1 MKDISAQRPGKE
13 AFRADILRHLTYTL
27 GKDAGHASDYD
38 WRMAL
43 SFAIRDRI
51 VGPWFAST
59 RRTWAENRKRVYYLS
74 MEFLI
79 GRILEDATINLGLRD
94 MAEEVLADLGQDF
107 ATLAGEEPDAA
118 LGNGG
123 LGRLAACYMESMAT
137 VGCPSYGYGIRY
149 EHGLFRQRFEGGQ
162 QVETAED
169 WLKTRNPWEFER
181 PESAYTIGF
190 KGEVAD
196 RDGRA
201 LWTPGETVIA

>member
-1 MKDISAQRPGKE
+1 MKDTSAQRPGKE

-43 SFAIRDRI
+43 SFSIRDRI

-79 GRILEDATINLGLRD
+79 GRILEDAAINLGLRD

-149 EHGLFRQRFEGGQ
+149 EHGLFRQRFEGGEQ
-162 QVETAED
+162 IVRGHA
-169 WLKTRNPWEFER
+169 R
-181 PESAYTIGF
+181 PSRASA
-190 KGEVAD
+190 
-196 RDGRA
+196 RA
-201 LWTPGETVIA
+201 WRSCSRISAAAARAWW